1 MKLAWISLLIA
12 CLAATPV
19 LAETK
24 ASGKAMAGDTAVS
37 WVAMNSK
44 IARSAG
50 VARPLSLILFSFDPQ
65 ARGASVGE
73 AAWAAEAARHGVS
86 VATLKQ
92 ILGPSV
98 YVTREG
104 RLASCT
110 MGAIE
115 KGLCGD
121 HNSLSVESRAKIAKA
136 VLDQS
141 GKCRWT
147 GFDAGLH
154 SRLAQQN
161 GAASATRWV
170 AADCG

>member
-1 MKLAWISLLIA
+1 MKPAWISLL
-12 CLAATPV
+12 LAALAAAPA

-24 ASGKAMAGDTAVS
+24 ASGKAVAGDVAVS
-37 WVAMNSK
+37 WVTMGGK
-44 IARSAG
+44 VARSAG
-50 VARPLSLILFSFDPQ
+50 VARGQSLILFSFDPK
-65 ARGASVGE
+65 AAGSSVGQ
-73 AAWAAEAARHGVS
+73 AAWEAEAARHGVS

-98 YVTREG
+98 YVTGDG

-110 MGAIE
+110 MGAIA

-121 HNSLSVESRAKIAKA
+121 HVALSVESRARIAEA

-147 GFDAGLH
+147 GFDPGLH
-154 SRLAQQN
+154 SRLAQMN
-161 GAASATRWV
+161 GAASATLWV